1 MLKKFSG
8 GFNLIVTIFT
18 SDKRF
23 KYLADRLRKDGNF
36 VFENTEKFINI
47 TRVIVVPFP
56 ATLEKLSCIQEIS
69 SSRLDDKTVFAG
81 LVNDEVRKI
90 FTSKGA
96 KVVDYM
102 KDFALMNDNAAYTV
116 EGALSVATNAN
127 DRALYNSECLV
138 TGYGRIAKRLCV
150 ALKALGA
157 NVTVAIRRPELSNKL
172 IKDGYNV
179 TDFEKFGGLQKYNY
193 IFNTVP
199 SIVFDKN
206 SLLLIDKNCA
216 IIELASKPG
225 GFDLEFA
232 ESENIKI
239 INAQGLPG
247 KYTAQAAAESIYKV
261 INKYLKQEEFI

>member
-1 MLKKFSG
+1 M
-8 GFNLIVTIFT
+8 IVTIFT

-23 KYLADRLRKDGNF
+23 KYLADKLRKDGNF

-47 TRVIVVPFP
+47 SRVIIVPFP
-56 ATLEKLSCIQEIS
+56 TTLEKLSCIQEIS
-69 SSRLDDKTVFAG
+69 KTRLEDKTVFAG
-81 LVNDEVRKI
+81 LISNEVKKI

-96 KVVDYM
+96 NVVDYM

-116 EGALSVATNAN
+116 EGALSVAIKAN
-127 DRALYNSECLV
+127 DKALYNSSCLV

-157 NVTVAIRRPELSNKL
+157 NVTVAVRRRDLTNEL

-179 TDFEKFGGLQKYNY
+179 TDFENFGGLQKYNF

-199 SIVFDKN
+199 SIIFDKN
-206 SLLLIDKNCA
+206 SLPFINKNCVN
-216 IIELASKPG
+216 IELASKPG

-232 ESENIKI
+232 ENEKIEI

>member
-1 MLKKFSG
+1 M
-8 GFNLIVTIFT
+8 IVTIFT

-23 KYLADRLRKDGNF
+23 KYLADKLRKSGNF

-47 TRVIVVPFP
+47 SRIIIVPFP

-69 SSRLDDKTVFAG
+69 STRLDDKIVFAG
-81 LVNDEVRKI
+81 LVSDEVRKI
-90 FTSKGA
+90 FTSRGA

-116 EGALSVATNAN
+116 EGALSVATEVN
-127 DRALYNSECLV
+127 DKALYNSACLV

-150 ALKALGA
+150 ALKSLGA
-157 NVTVAIRRPELSNKL
+157 NVTVAVRRTELSNEL
-172 IKDGYNV
+172 IKEGYNV
-179 TDFEKFGGLQKYNY
+179 ADFKDFGGLYKYNY

-206 SLLLIDKNCA
+206 SLSLIDKNCA

-232 ESENIKI
+232 ESENITI